1 MGQQSLDSQEGC
13 AQISNSSV
21 IVGYVLKLTRQPS
34 AMVWGRKRTLAF
46 PWQGQFSHCGW
57 RTTCYVFAGHSG
69 MVRRGNSQSHP
80 TVA

>member
-1 MGQQSLDSQEGC
+1 MGQQSLDSQEGR

-57 RTTCYVFAGHSG
+57 RSTNDMLCVCGSLWNG
-69 MVRRGNSQSHP
+69 QKG
-80 TVA
+80 